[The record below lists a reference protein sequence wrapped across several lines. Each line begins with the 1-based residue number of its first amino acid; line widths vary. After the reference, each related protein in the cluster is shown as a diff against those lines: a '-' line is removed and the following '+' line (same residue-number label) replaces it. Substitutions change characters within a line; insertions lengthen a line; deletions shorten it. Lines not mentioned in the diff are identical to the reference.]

1 MRARTC
7 LRCFLLPF
15 ENARCTFFFSNTTYP
30 TLPLS
35 FLRGNTITQNVCY
48 CNSFKYFQINI
59 LSFNSVFLCFFVSSF
74 VASIVICSPQ
84 KGLRTPTK
92 TPIKTPIKEPGSAEK
107 CTTAAH
113 NDLMSPKRAATPR
126 RLFSP
131 TKSSASVPAYQRF
144 QNLASDTVTTTT
156 LQLPF
161 KYRSLLETF
170 RCIDSICAMFY
181 NRKET
186 ITFKKLKPAVQRMMR
201 KNLTEKHLA
210 QVKYLDPDAYHFEQR
225 KMLNPGS
232 HTKYDYYQL
241 VIIPNVQ
248 PLPAAATDAIDE
260 IGIRKLDDDNLLRNA
275 DTKTM
280 NPQIMIARLQRFQQ
294 ILLDRVK
301 HEHDLFLRSLNPP
314 IIIPKE
320 KIRRWHQDFDLEAC
334 PEILPGELPQPP
346 NIEKFSSAKDIL
358 STARNLFNCATPT
371 ERIMERYE
379 ASTQNAANRVAE
391 AKITA
396 TSTSTLTSIAPKM
409 TTINSPSSTST
420 SSSSTELISTPA
432 EDPVA
437 KVLKGVPKALLEKI
451 RARQAAK
458 QLDAMTRR
466 PSQDAEASKYA
477 RLPELA
483 RYIRNI
489 FVTENKGVLEL
500 DKVMSK
506 LENSFREKMS
516 RENLRELLEL
526 MSKEA
531 PRNWLTFHFI
541 RKTDFIKIN
550 RHENL
555 AEIINE
561 LERKAQEKAE

>member
-1 MRARTC
+1 MFC
-7 LRCFLLPF
+7 CFK
-15 ENARCTFFFSNTTYP
+15 CDY
-30 TLPLS
+30 
-35 FLRGNTITQNVCY
+35 
-48 CNSFKYFQINI
+48 
-59 LSFNSVFLCFFVSSF
+59 
-74 VASIVICSPQ
+74 SPQ

-131 TKSSASVPAYQRF
+131 TKSSASIPAYQRF
-144 QNLASDTVTTTT
+144 QNLASDAVTTT
-156 LQLPF
+156 LQLPY

-170 RCIDSICAMFY
+170 RCLDSICAMFY

-241 VIIPNVQ
+241 VITPNVQ
-248 PLPAAATDAIDE
+248 PLPAANTNDE
-260 IGIRKLDDDNLLRNA
+260 IGVRKLDDDNLVRNA

-280 NPQIMIARLQRFQQ
+280 NPQIMIARLQHFQQ
-294 ILLDRVK
+294 VLLDRVK
-301 HEHDLFLRSLNPP
+301 HEHDLFLRNLNPP
-314 IIIPKE
+314 ITIPKE

-379 ASTQNAANRVAE
+379 ASTQNATNQLAGS
-391 AKITA
+391 KMSA
-396 TSTSTLTSIAPKM
+396 TSTTTSTPASASASIASRIGALKADP
-409 TTINSPSSTST
+409 PSTPL
-420 SSSSTELISTPA
+420 SSVTQPVPSTPA

-451 RARQAAK
+451 RAKQAAK

-555 AEIINE
+555 AEIICE

>member
-1 MRARTC
+1 
-7 LRCFLLPF
+7 
-15 ENARCTFFFSNTTYP
+15 
-30 TLPLS
+30 
-35 FLRGNTITQNVCY
+35 
-48 CNSFKYFQINI
+48 
-59 LSFNSVFLCFFVSSF
+59 
-74 VASIVICSPQ
+74 
-84 KGLRTPTK
+84 
-92 TPIKTPIKEPGSAEK
+92 
-107 CTTAAH
+107 
-113 NDLMSPKRAATPR
+113 MSPKKAATPR

-131 TKSSASVPAYQRF
+131 TKANAVPAYQRF
-144 QNLASDTVTTTT
+144 QNLASEAVTTS

-170 RCIDSICAMFY
+170 RCVDSICAMFY

-186 ITFKKLKPAVQRMMR
+186 ITLKKLKPAVQRMMR

-210 QVKYLDPDAYHFEQR
+210 QIKYLDPDAYIFEQR

-241 VIIPNVQ
+241 VIAPNVQ
-248 PLPAAATDAIDE
+248 PLPTNLDANNE
-260 IGIRKLDDDNLLRNA
+260 MGVQKLDDDNIVRKA
-275 DTKTM
+275 DAKTM
-280 NPQIMIARLQRFQQ
+280 NPQIMIARYQRFQQ

-301 HEHDLFLRSLNPP
+301 HEHDVFLRSLQPP
-314 IIIPKE
+314 MIIPKE

-334 PEILPGELPQPP
+334 PEILPGEIPQPP

-371 ERIMERYE
+371 ERMMERYE
-379 ASTQNAANRVAE
+379 ASKSVNQTPETSTNAA
-391 AKITA
+391 
-396 TSTSTLTSIAPKM
+396 SD
-409 TTINSPSSTST
+409 
-420 SSSSTELISTPA
+420 STPGT
-432 EDPVA
+432 DPVA
-437 KVLKGVPKALLEKI
+437 KVLKGVPKSLLEKI
-451 RARQAAK
+451 RAKQAAK

-506 LENSFREKMS
+506 LENSFREKFS
-516 RENLRELLEL
+516 RDNLRELLEL

-555 AEIINE
+555 AEVIKD

>member
-1 MRARTC
+1 
-7 LRCFLLPF
+7 
-15 ENARCTFFFSNTTYP
+15 
-30 TLPLS
+30 
-35 FLRGNTITQNVCY
+35 
-48 CNSFKYFQINI
+48 
-59 LSFNSVFLCFFVSSF
+59 
-74 VASIVICSPQ
+74 
-84 KGLRTPTK
+84 
-92 TPIKTPIKEPGSAEK
+92 
-107 CTTAAH
+107 
-113 NDLMSPKRAATPR
+113 
-126 RLFSP
+126 
-131 TKSSASVPAYQRF
+131 
-144 QNLASDTVTTTT
+144 
-156 LQLPF
+156 
-161 KYRSLLETF
+161 
-170 RCIDSICAMFY
+170 MFY

-210 QVKYLDPDAYHFEQR
+210 QLKYLDPDAYHFEQR

-248 PLPAAATDAIDE
+248 PVPETAAATAAADVNDE
-260 IGIRKLDDDNLLRNA
+260 IGVRKLDDDNLVRNA

-280 NPQIMIARLQRFQQ
+280 NPHIMIARLQRFQQ

-301 HEHDLFLRSLNPP
+301 HEHDLFLRNLNPP
-314 IIIPKE
+314 IIIPKD

-379 ASTQNAANRVAE
+379 ASTQNAANKLAE
-391 AKITA
+391 RQMTA
-396 TSTSTLTSIAPKM
+396 TSASASIGTPAGTSTAPA
-409 TTINSPSSTST
+409 IDPPSTPL
-420 SSSSTELISTPA
+420 SSAPPPA

-451 RARQAAK
+451 RAKQAAK

-500 DKVMSK
+500 DKVMAK

-516 RENLRELLEL
+516 REHLRELLEL
-526 MSKEA
+526 MAKEA

-561 LERKAQEKAE
+561 LERKAHEKAE

>member
-1 MRARTC
+1 MH
-7 LRCFLLPF
+7 FH
-15 ENARCTFFFSNTTYP
+15 
-30 TLPLS
+30 
-35 FLRGNTITQNVCY
+35 
-48 CNSFKYFQINI
+48 
-59 LSFNSVFLCFFVSSF
+59 
-74 VASIVICSPQ
+74 CSPQ

-92 TPIKTPIKEPGSAEK
+92 TPIKTPLKEPGSAEK
-107 CTTAAH
+107 NPTAH
-113 NDLMSPKRAATPR
+113 DDLMSPKKAATPR

-131 TKSSASVPAYQRF
+131 TKSNAVPAYQRF
-144 QNLASDTVTTTT
+144 ANLASESVTTS
-156 LQLPF
+156 LQLPY

-170 RCIDSICAMFY
+170 RCVDSICAMFY

-201 KNLTEKHLA
+201 KNLSENHLA
-210 QVKYLDPDAYHFEQR
+210 QIKYLDPDAYIFEQR

-241 VIIPNVQ
+241 VITPNVQ
-248 PLPAAATDAIDE
+248 PLPVSTHDE
-260 IGIRKLDDDNLLRNA
+260 IGVRKLDDDNIVRRA
-275 DTKTM
+275 DAKTM
-280 NPQIMIARLQRFQQ
+280 NPQIMISRYQRFQQ

-301 HEHDLFLRSLNPP
+301 HEHDLFLRSLQPP
-314 IIIPKE
+314 MIIAKE
-320 KIRRWHQDFDLEAC
+320 KVRRWHADFNLEGC

-358 STARNLFNCATPT
+358 STARNLFNCATPA
-371 ERIMERYE
+371 ERMMERYVD
-379 ASTQNAANRVAE
+379 AQNLNKTPA
-391 AKITA
+391 
-396 TSTSTLTSIAPKM
+396 
-409 TTINSPSSTST
+409 
-420 SSSSTELISTPA
+420 SSSSTETNTSTPTA
-432 EDPVA
+432 SETASTNSTLTSATIDPVA
-437 KVLKGVPKALLEKI
+437 KVLKGVPKSLLEKI
-451 RARQAAK
+451 RAKQAAK

-506 LENSFREKMS
+506 LENSFREKMT
-516 RENLRELLEL
+516 RDNLRELLEI

-555 AEIINE
+555 AEVIKE
-561 LERKAQEKAE
+561 LERKAAQKAE

>member
-1 MRARTC
+1 M
-7 LRCFLLPF
+7 L
-15 ENARCTFFFSNTTYP
+15 
-30 TLPLS
+30 
-35 FLRGNTITQNVCY
+35 
-48 CNSFKYFQINI
+48 
-59 LSFNSVFLCFFVSSF
+59 
-74 VASIVICSPQ
+74 CSPQ

-92 TPIKTPIKEPGSAEK
+92 TPLKTPTKQPGSAEK
-107 CTTAAH
+107 LTTTAH
-113 NDLMSPKRAATPR
+113 DDLMSPKRAATPR

-131 TKSSASVPAYQRF
+131 TKSSATVPAYQRF
-144 QNLASDTVTTTT
+144 QNLASDTVTTT
-156 LQLPF
+156 LQLPY

-241 VIIPNVQ
+241 VITPNVQ
-248 PLPAAATDAIDE
+248 SLPSTTTTTTATSAGVMDE
-260 IGIRKLDDDNLLRNA
+260 IGVRKLDDDNLVRNA

-301 HEHDLFLRSLNPP
+301 HEHDMFLRSLNPP
-314 IIIPKE
+314 IIIPKD

-358 STARNLFNCATPT
+358 STARNLFHCATPT

-379 ASTQNAANRVAE
+379 AATQEAINRTAE
-391 AKITA
+391 GKNPA
-396 TSTSTLTSIAPKM
+396 TSMSTKIGATDPPSTPL
-409 TTINSPSSTST
+409 SSTAAAASAA
-420 SSSSTELISTPA
+420 STPPV
-432 EDPVA
+432 EDPLA

-500 DKVMSK
+500 DKVMAK